1 VSTAAEPAGGP
12 DAFEGDDRQYS
23 PTRLRG
29 WLEFVNGPDRI
40 RPEHRSAAQIAALP
54 RRELVRYNDRRA
66 VWHANIGPIKTPQ
79 LLGLHGDL
87 AEIVE
92 SNRHDGDKAKPAA
105 LVDAY
110 PGLGKSTAVREY
122 GRDYWKAQI
131 ALRGETTPEG
141 HRRVPVIY
149 IALTGNTHIRGL
161 NAAICRFYGLPD
173 RGDADTLAER
183 AKDAV
188 LSLSTVVFLVDD
200 IHFLAPSHADTN
212 AVKMANHLK
221 FLANT
226 FPVTL
231 IYTGV
236 GVANRGLLTEGRA
249 PQQALQAQFGRRT
262 TALTMRPFQI
272 GDEPGREE
280 WRCLLLSIERQLVL
294 AGRYPGMLA
303 DDLTDYLFARSSGH
317 FASLMALISRGCLR
331 AIRTGAERLDTA
343 LMDQVKNDAAAE
355 ADRQELA
362 AAIEAGLLTS
372 RPASR
377 ARTVTAR

>member
-1 VSTAAEPAGGP
+1 MTAVAVQAAGP
-12 DAFEGDDRQYS
+12 DVFEGDDRQYS

-29 WLEFVNGPDRI
+29 WLEFVTGPDRA
-40 RPEHRSAAQIAALP
+40 RPERMSKAAIAALP
-54 RRELVRYNDRRA
+54 GSELVRYNDRRA

-92 SNRHDGDKAKPAA
+92 ANRHDGDKAKPAA

-122 GRDYWKAQI
+122 GREFWRAQV

-188 LSLSTVVFLVDD
+188 LSLRTAVFLVDD
-200 IHFLAPSHADTN
+200 IHFLAPSHADAN

-231 IYTGV
+231 IYVGV
-236 GVANRGLLTEGRA
+236 GVAGRGLLTEGRA

-272 GDEPGREE
+272 ADESGREE
-280 WRCLLLSIERQLVL
+280 WRRLLLSIERQLVL

-303 DDLTDYLFARSSGH
+303 DDLPDYLFARSTGH

-331 AIRTGAERLDTA
+331 AIRTGAERLDAA
-343 LMDQVKNDAAAE
+343 LMDQVRNDAAAE

-377 ARTVTAR
+377 ARR

>member
-1 VSTAAEPAGGP
+1 MTAVAGQATAL
-12 DAFEGDDRQYS
+12 DVFEGDDRQYS

-29 WLEFVNGPDRI
+29 WLEFVSGPDRA
-40 RPEHRSAAQIAALP
+40 RPRRLSGAEIAALP
-54 RRELVRYNDRRA
+54 DRERVRYNDQRA

-79 LLGLHGDL
+79 LLELHDDL

-122 GRDYWKAQI
+122 GRDYWRQQI
-131 ALRGETTPEG
+131 TLRGETTPEG

-188 LSLSTVVFLVDD
+188 LTLKTAVFIVDD

-231 IYTGV
+231 IYIGV
-236 GVANRGLLTEGRA
+236 GVAGRGLLTEGRA

-262 TALTMRPFQI
+262 TALTMRPFGI
-272 GDEPGREE
+272 RDEPGREE
-280 WRCLLLSIERQLVL
+280 WRQLLLTVERQLVL

-303 DDLTDYLFARSSGH
+303 DDLPDYLFARSSGH

-331 AIRTGAERLDTA
+331 AIRTGTERLDTS
-343 LMDQVKNDAAAE
+343 LMDLVKNDAAAE
-355 ADRQELA
+355 ADRQELLS
-362 AAIEAGLLTS
+362 AIGTGLLTS
-372 RPASR
+372 RPATR
-377 ARTVTAR
+377 ARTVTAG

>member
-1 VSTAAEPAGGP
+1 LSAARER
-12 DAFEGDDRQYS
+12 DTFEGDDRQYS

-29 WLEFVNGPDRI
+29 WLDFVNGPDRP
-40 RPEHRSAAQIAALP
+40 RPEQLAAARIAALP
-54 RRELVRYNDRRA
+54 ERELVRYNDRRA
-66 VWHANIGPIKTPQ
+66 VWHANIGPIRTPQ
-79 LLGLHGDL
+79 LVAVREGL

-122 GRDYWKAQI
+122 GRDYWRAQV
-131 ALRGETTPEG
+131 APRGETTPDG

-149 IALTGNTHIRGL
+149 IALTGNTRIRGL
-161 NAAICRFYGLPD
+161 NAAICRFYGLPE

-188 LSLSTVVFLVDD
+188 LSLRTSVFLIDD
-200 IHFLAPSHADTN
+200 IHFLAPGHAN
-212 AVKMANHLK
+212 VNSVKMANHLK

-231 IYTGV
+231 VYTGV
-236 GVANRGLLTEGRA
+236 GVAGTGLLTEGRV

-262 TALTMRPFQI
+262 TVLAMRPFQVY
-272 GDEPGREE
+272 DEPGRQE
-280 WRCLLLSIERQLVL
+280 WRRLLLTVERQLVL
-294 AGRYPGMLA
+294 AERYPGMLA
-303 DDLTDYLFARSSGH
+303 DDLADYLFARSTGH

-331 AIRTGAERLDTA
+331 AIRTGAERLDA
-343 LMDQVKNDAAAE
+343 GLMDQVSNDAAAE
-355 ADRQELA
+355 ADRKELA
-362 AAIEAGLLTS
+362 AAIEAGLLTA

-377 ARTVTAR
+377 SSAVTAR

>member
-1 VSTAAEPAGGP
+1 LSAARER
-12 DAFEGDDRQYS
+12 DTFEGDDRPYS

-29 WLEFVNGPDRI
+29 WLEFVSGPDRP
-40 RPEHRSAAQIAALP
+40 RPDQLPAARIAALP
-54 RRELVRYNDRRA
+54 ERERVRYNDRRA
-66 VWHANIGPIKTPQ
+66 VWHANIGPIRTPQ
-79 LLGLHGDL
+79 LVAVHEGL

-92 SNRHDGDKAKPAA
+92 ANRHDGDKAKPAA

-122 GRDYWKAQI
+122 GRDYWQAQI
-131 ALRGETTPEG
+131 ALRGETTPDG

-161 NAAICRFYGLPD
+161 NVAICRFYGLPE

-188 LSLSTVVFLVDD
+188 LSLRTSVFLIDD

-231 IYTGV
+231 IYVGV
-236 GVANRGLLTEGRA
+236 GVATRGLLTEGRA

-262 TALTMRPFQI
+262 TALTMRPFSI
-272 GDEPGREE
+272 RDEPGREE
-280 WRCLLLSIERQLVL
+280 WRRLLLSVERQLVL

-303 DDLTDYLFARSSGH
+303 DDLSDYLFARSSGH

-331 AIRTGAERLDTA
+331 AIRTGTEWLDTA

-355 ADRQELA
+355 ADRQELL

-372 RPASR
+372 RPG
-377 ARTVTAR
+377 ARTRAAGR

>member
-1 VSTAAEPAGGP
+1 MSATRER
-12 DAFEGDDRQYS
+12 DTFEGDDRQYS

-29 WLEFVNGPDRI
+29 WLEFVSGPDRL
-40 RPEHRSAAQIAALP
+40 RPEQLPAARIAALAE
-54 RRELVRYNDRRA
+54 RELVRYNDRRA
-66 VWHANIGPIKTPQ
+66 VWHANIGPIRTPQ
-79 LLGLHGDL
+79 LVAVHEGL

-122 GRDYWKAQI
+122 GRDYWQAQV
-131 ALRGETTPEG
+131 ALRGETTPDG

-161 NAAICRFYGLPD
+161 NAAICRFYGLPE
-173 RGDADTLAER
+173 RGDADALTER

-188 LSLSTVVFLVDD
+188 LSLRTSVFLVDD
-200 IHFLAPSHADTN
+200 VHFLAPSHADSN

-231 IYTGV
+231 VYIGV
-236 GVANRGLLTEGRA
+236 GVASTGLLTEGRA

-262 TALTMRPFQI
+262 TVLSMRPFQVYD
-272 GDEPGREE
+272 GPGRQE
-280 WRCLLLSIERQLVL
+280 WRRLRLSVERQLVL

-303 DDLTDYLFARSSGH
+303 DDLADYLFARSTGH

-331 AIRTGAERLDTA
+331 AIRTGAERLDA
-343 LMDQVKNDAAAE
+343 GLMDQVSNDAAAE
-355 ADRQELA
+355 ADRRELA
-362 AAIEAGLLTS
+362 AAIEAGLLTA

-377 ARTVTAR
+377 TRTTTVP